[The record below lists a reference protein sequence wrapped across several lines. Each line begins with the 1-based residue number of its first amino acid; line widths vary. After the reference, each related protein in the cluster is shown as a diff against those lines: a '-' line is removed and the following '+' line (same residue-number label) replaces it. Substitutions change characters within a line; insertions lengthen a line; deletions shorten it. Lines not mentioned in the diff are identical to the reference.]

1 MRELGIRQWRSCFW
15 PSGSPLFWHYLYVPV
30 SSELSFPHSPHPHS
44 RLCPGLQADCCVDPA
59 LPYSA
64 LLFPPWAPSSY
75 DRYPGDFSRA
85 AISPLVNLGYQ
96 RNLDETPCLMVSK
109 GSKKPGI
116 ELLLW
121 SRASPCTVCSE
132 WNGFL
137 WPCWHLPG
145 FLEYTWAPILACGAL
160 LSKKTSYPWGFLL

>member
-1 MRELGIRQWRSCFW
+1 M
-15 PSGSPLFWHYLYVPV
+15 
-30 SSELSFPHSPHPHS
+30 
-44 RLCPGLQADCCVDPA
+44 DPA

-75 DRYPGDFSRA
+75 DGSPGDFSRA

-116 ELLLW
+116 ELLW
-121 SRASPCTVCSE
+121 SCASPCIVRSE

-145 FLEYTWAPILACGAL
+145 FLEYTWAPILACGGSSQRRL
-160 LSKKTSYPWGFLL
+160 RTLGVFFSNTSLFFSPFSSEKLRARASQHRVQNVSFKQACL